1 MSNTNNALAL
11 AFGLVM
17 VTLIIASSFRLK
29 TDANYN
35 IPRIQQMME

>member
-1 MSNTNNALAL
+1 MSNTGKVLVL